1 MPSHATRLIRLLC
14 LALLALALAPRA
26 LHAEPAATAQ
36 FVFGAVHLMAADGS
50 QRPLFRTGEIR
61 AGETVVTEADG
72 RAHLRFADGSFVS
85 LSPNSE
91 FRIDDFRYAGKPDP
105 SDRLA
110 MSLLKGGLRTITG
123 EIGRLTR
130 DAYEMAT
137 RVATIGIRGTEYTV
151 QYVGPSVTGSVGG
164 GRIEV
169 CNAAGC
175 LELGAGQSYF
185 VLDENTRPAL
195 TDQAADLAP
204 PQPAAVSDIDDSL
217 RTLQSFAFNPGVS
230 EPPPGNSQP
239 PANGGNGR
247 VGFNAIGITA
257 PNVDTP
263 ATNGVSGIVH
273 EGNHPGQGWGAG
285 GNPGS
290 GPQR

>member
-1 MPSHATRLIRLLC
+1 MC

-26 LHAEPAATAQ
+26 SHAEPAATAQ
-36 FVFGAVHLMAADGS
+36 FVFGAVHLVAADGS
-50 QRPLFRTGEIR
+50 QRPLSRTGEIR

-105 SDRLA
+105 SDRLG

-130 DAYEMAT
+130 DAYKMAT
-137 RVATIGIRGTEYTV
+137 RVATTGIRGTEYTV
-151 QYVGPSVTGSVGG
+151 QYVGPSVTGSVAG

-217 RTLQSFAFNPGVS
+217 RSNNP
-230 EPPPGNSQP
+230 P
-239 PANGGNGR
+239 PANGGNGG
-247 VGFNAIGITA
+247 VGFNEIGITA

-263 ATNGVSGIVH
+263 ATGGVSGVVH
-273 EGNHPGQGWGAG
+273 EGNHPGQGWGRG